1 MLPFIKENGRFL
13 LRTFDCSAYNLQKY
27 LACSWRSY
35 HRCNDPRYIQNAYR
49 RNTLRYYQV
58 HSIRQFHNFRVGL
71 NSGRAV
77 GEDGRKTRKQAG
89 KIRTG
94 NSACKGK
101 MKEDEKAAEKAA
113 ENAKDERAGKT
124 ESREKAESKRNNTGT
139 SEKGIG
145 EPDLSQ
151 GYERKT
157 FKEFMISLFKKKK
170 DDEDY
175 SIGGLKE
182 GLTAV
187 DLRKAL
193 PPDPEV
199 SEILRPASPNKST
212 ISCTIF
218 DEKGDVA
225 AVQKK
230 FSKTEF
236 LSENKLFPR
245 DLRKIDSSNVDVAP
259 IIAVRTDC
267 ILINLLHIKALIKSN
282 EVMIFDTSNPDYASK
297 LSLFMYDLE
306 SKLKTKMVHVPIT
319 SGKNGTDE
327 TPLSSTVNCYS
338 NNPNQPYEF
347 RALECILI
355 NVMAILESGL
365 QQQSKVCKSILLQLD
380 QEIDRAKLRD
390 LLIHSKSLTTFCQ
403 KALLIRNAL
412 DDLLD
417 NDDDL
422 EDMYLTENKA
432 RREML
437 KSYGITTNDRDN
449 SNGSSGSGSGAN
461 SSKLAA
467 DSTKKKPLIIS
478 KDNEMDT
485 GEIEMLLE
493 AYYKQCDEIVQQA
506 ETLIND
512 IKSTEE
518 IVNIILDANRNSLM
532 VYELKVSIYTL
543 GFTVATLIP
552 ALYGMNLENFLEN
565 SKFAFGSVA
574 LFSSMAGL
582 AMIVYSLRKL
592 QMVRKMSTVSKRS
605 MSKIDMRVKAKLKK
619 RLLRSRGGSNYN
631 SKLLHTKREKQDV
644 VWKWLVEDKY
654 QGKRP
659 GS

>member
-1 MLPFIKENGRFL
+1 MLRLIKAQECTLFRRFEL
-13 LRTFDCSAYNLQKY
+13 DALFQVRHLAFSRSIYHSCNSSSYIRGTYRQSFHDYPQTCLVRRLHADRTCLNSKRGVDEENLQKIKTDE
-27 LACSWRSY
+27 SEKISSKRDDEGKG
-35 HRCNDPRYIQNAYR
+35 NNAKKG
-49 RNTLRYYQV
+49 TK
-58 HSIRQFHNFRVGL
+58 
-71 NSGRAV
+71 A
-77 GEDGRKTRKQAG
+77 TRK
-89 KIRTG
+89 
-94 NSACKGK
+94 
-101 MKEDEKAAEKAA
+101 EDVVRNKPEKDSGDYDGE
-113 ENAKDERAGKT
+113 T
-124 ESREKAESKRNNTGT
+124 EV
-139 SEKGIG
+139 
-145 EPDLSQ
+145 PDLGQ
-151 GYERKT
+151 TYQRKT
-157 FKEFMISLFKKKK
+157 FKEFMISLFKKKQ
-170 DDEDY
+170 DDQDDGIE
-175 SIGGLKE
+175 GLKE
-182 GLTAV
+182 GMRAV
-187 DLRKAL
+187 DVSDAL

-199 SEILRPASPNKST
+199 SQILRPTSPNKST

-218 DEKGDVA
+218 DEKGDVS

-245 DLRKIDSSNVDVAP
+245 DLRKIDSSNIDVAP

-306 SKLKTKMVHVPIT
+306 SKLKTKLVHVPI
-319 SGKNGTDE
+319 SAGKNGTDGSA
-327 TPLSSTVNCYS
+327 LSSTVNCYS

-355 NVMAILESGL
+355 NVMAVLESGL
-365 QQQSKVCKSILLQLD
+365 QQQSRVCKSILLQLD

-390 LLIHSKSLTTFCQ
+390 LLIHSKSVTTFCQ

-412 DDLLD
+412 DELLD

-437 KSYGITTNDRDN
+437 ESYGITTRQRDISSN
-449 SNGSSGSGSGAN
+449 SGSNEDNVAGSGSNSTNGSSKS
-461 SSKLAA
+461 AA
-467 DSTKKKPLIIS
+467 DATKKKPLIIS
-478 KDNEMDT
+478 KDNEVDT

-565 SKFAFGSVA
+565 SNVAFGSVV
-574 LFSSMAGL
+574 LLSSVAGL
-582 AMIVYSLRKL
+582 AMIVYSSRKL

-605 MSKIDMRVKAKLKK
+605 MGKIDMRVKAKLRR
-619 RLLRSRGGSNYN
+619 RLLRSRNSANYN
-631 SKLLHTKREKQDV
+631 SKLLHAKREKQDV
-644 VWKWLVEDKY
+644 VWKWLVEDKH